1 MSLTAPYDN
10 AMRLGQGFNTY
21 TQEIRIENAVTIKP
35 KAPVTTAKVAAPKPI
50 KNGSLAVP
58 PKDAPAIVT
67 PPVTPPPANKAE
79 SKSEPSTPTSS
90 PKRSADAQALSE
102 LPTMEALQDRGMPS
116 PAASIMDMDD
126 SVETAVFSLPDI
138 DGAPPNQTVT
148 YSTRAIDNV
157 SDIMDALNISTAM
170 SIKYGTIHGNAS
182 AGFVNENKVL
192 DSQLNYIVSVKVN
205 NENCLSS
212 SHTHLHNGDMIFNP
226 VEEMPPE
233 RFTDVYGD
241 SFISGFLEGGEFSA
255 VISIQVAD
263 RSRLRRVK
271 QAVDLALAVGPSPV
285 SIGAQE
291 SVDKDHSE
299 VLQDTEITI
308 SVNWTGGGDIKKP
321 EVPWTL
327 NTVVAVANAFPS
339 MVARSSSKT
348 AAVLTRYESLRG
360 FQAWKWKMEAKEKG
374 WAERLQQLNYT
385 PCSLYTAELFD
396 ALMAY
401 KKLWKRIGG
410 MLKDPSKWQARKP
423 VVKVKALSDGH
434 DILYESPT
442 TARKAS
448 GSAPDSLATLATIA
462 LADIPERK
470 HTFDIDDPH
479 ILEGRSL
486 KELNMAR
493 DPIPVDPVALNEARL
508 LCRQAMT
515 LITEEAARLVSHPD
529 LAYADFSI
537 KTQRT
542 KLKRP
547 NYAYP
552 EVLAA
557 RLPVPLRNDAL
568 PTAFP
573 SSAAARLTQ
582 AFARG
587 DELHCILVG
596 DEPNPNR
603 TIKPFTSL
611 AMAPSSAAA
620 ATPIDGVIASTAP
633 ENATADDDALPQ
645 LARLSLHSYHHHA
658 LSLSSFSKGSSHAIG
673 AIGFRFN
680 NNSGSG
686 PSYSSASS
694 SSKKKAAAEEKEDG
708 CTHHAGSPSFH
719 TLSSSGAPSWRALE
733 LASHV
738 GHPAV
743 NVVRV
748 DVFYAP
754 RSHRIAGLAFWDEFA
769 GKRVERLAWKQW
781 EVDAAEEG
789 GHAVGGGGAPGGQQQ
804 QLPQGM
810 VCVKQEPPRDG
821 ARWAF
826 VGLSGEWDESVW
838 GSVLTRVG
846 AVWRR
851 VEEERGE
858 LEVEL

>member
-1 MSLTAPYDN
+1 MS
-10 AMRLGQGFNTY
+10 QGFNTY

-35 KAPVTTAKVAAPKPI
+35 RAPATVTQVVAPKAI
-50 KNGSLAVP
+50 KNGTLRVPVKGTSAV
-58 PKDAPAIVT
+58 VT
-67 PPVTPPPANKAE
+67 PPTTPPPANKLE
-79 SKSEPSTPTSS
+79 SRSEPSTPTSS
-90 PKRSADAQALSE
+90 SKRSAASAQDLAE
-102 LPTMEALQDRGMPS
+102 LPAMEAVQERGMPS
-116 PAASIMDMDD
+116 PAASIMDVDD

-138 DGAPPNQTVT
+138 YGAPPNQTVT

-212 SHTHLHNGDMIFNP
+212 SHTHLHSGDMLFNP
-226 VEEMPPE
+226 VDDMPPE
-233 RFTDVYGD
+233 HFTDVYGD
-241 SFISGFLEGGEFSA
+241 AFISGFLEGGEFSA

-291 SVDKDHSE
+291 SVDKNHAE

-321 EVPWTL
+321 EVPWSL

-360 FQAWKWKMEAKEKG
+360 FQAWKWRMEAKENG
-374 WAERLQQLNYT
+374 WVERLQQLNYT

-396 ALMAY
+396 SLMAY

-410 MLKDPSKWQARKP
+410 MLKDPSRWQARKP
-423 VVKVKALSDGH
+423 VVRIKPLPDGH
-434 DILYESPT
+434 DLLYESPVNT
-442 TARKAS
+442 RKAS
-448 GSAPDSLATLATIA
+448 VAAPDSPTTTLASIA
-462 LADIPERK
+462 TADIPERK
-470 HTFDIDDPH
+470 HTFDIDDPL

-486 KELNMAR
+486 RELNATR

-515 LITEEAARLVSHPD
+515 LITEEAARLVSHPE
-529 LAYADFSI
+529 LAYADFSL

-596 DEPNPNR
+596 DEPNPHR

-611 AMAPSSAAA
+611 AMAPSAA
-620 ATPIDGVIASTAP
+620 ATGTPVIDGVVSSTAAVSH
-633 ENATADDDALPQ
+633 NDDYTDEDAPPQ
-645 LARLSLHSYHHHA
+645 LVRLSLHSYHHHA
-658 LSLSSFSKGSSHAIG
+658 LSLSSFSKASSHAIG
-673 AIGFRFN
+673 AIGFRFAN
-680 NNSGSG
+680 T
-686 PSYSSASS
+686 PSS
-694 SSKKKAAAEEKEDG
+694 SRAKPPAKTAEEKEDG
-708 CTHHAGSPSFH
+708 CTHYAGSPSFH
-719 TLSSSGAPSWRALE
+719 TLSSTGGPSWRALD
-733 LASHV
+733 LAPS
-738 GHPAV
+738 HPAAAAANV
-743 NVVRV
+743 NVNIVRV

-769 GKRVERLAWKQW
+769 GERVERLAWRQW
-781 EVDAAEEG
+781 EVEAED
-789 GHAVGGGGAPGGQQQ
+789 VGGGGTRR
-804 QLPQGM
+804 QLPEGV
-810 VCVKQEPPRDG
+810 VCVRQEPPRDG
-821 ARWAF
+821 ARWVFA
-826 VGLSGEWDESVW
+826 GLSGEWDESVW
-838 GSVLTRVG
+838 GSVLSRVG

-851 VEEERGE
+851 VEEDRGE
-858 LEVEL
+858 IEVEL

>member
-1 MSLTAPYDN
+1 
-10 AMRLGQGFNTY
+10 
-21 TQEIRIENAVTIKP
+21 
-35 KAPVTTAKVAAPKPI
+35 
-50 KNGSLAVP
+50 
-58 PKDAPAIVT
+58 
-67 PPVTPPPANKAE
+67 
-79 SKSEPSTPTSS
+79 
-90 PKRSADAQALSE
+90 
-102 LPTMEALQDRGMPS
+102 
-116 PAASIMDMDD
+116 MDVDD

-138 DGAPPNQTVT
+138 YGAPPNQTVT

-212 SHTHLHNGDMIFNP
+212 SHTHLHSGDMLFNP
-226 VEEMPPE
+226 VDDMPPE
-233 RFTDVYGD
+233 HFTDVYGD
-241 SFISGFLEGGEFSA
+241 AFISGFLEGGEFSA

-291 SVDKDHSE
+291 SVDKNHAE

-321 EVPWTL
+321 EVPWSL

-360 FQAWKWKMEAKEKG
+360 FQAWKWRMEAKENG
-374 WAERLQQLNYT
+374 WVERLQQLNYT

-396 ALMAY
+396 SLMAY

-410 MLKDPSKWQARKP
+410 MLKDPSRWQARKP
-423 VVKVKALSDGH
+423 VVRIKPLPDGH
-434 DILYESPT
+434 DLLYESPVNT
-442 TARKAS
+442 RKAS
-448 GSAPDSLATLATIA
+448 VAAPDSPTTTLASIA
-462 LADIPERK
+462 TADIPERK
-470 HTFDIDDPH
+470 HTFDIDDPL

-486 KELNMAR
+486 RELNATR

-515 LITEEAARLVSHPD
+515 LITEEAARLVSHPE
-529 LAYADFSI
+529 LAYADFSL

-596 DEPNPNR
+596 DEPNQHR

-611 AMAPSSAAA
+611 AMAPSAA
-620 ATPIDGVIASTAP
+620 ATGTPVIDGVVSSTAAVSH
-633 ENATADDDALPQ
+633 NDDYTDDDAPPQ

-658 LSLSSFSKGSSHAIG
+658 LSLSSFSKASSHAIG
-673 AIGFRFN
+673 AIGFRFAN
-680 NNSGSG
+680 T
-686 PSYSSASS
+686 PSS
-694 SSKKKAAAEEKEDG
+694 SRAKPPAKTAEEKEDG
-708 CTHHAGSPSFH
+708 CTHYAGSPSFH
-719 TLSSSGAPSWRALE
+719 TLSSTGGPSWRALD
-733 LASHV
+733 LAPS
-738 GHPAV
+738 HPAAAAANV
-743 NVVRV
+743 NVNIVRV

-769 GKRVERLAWKQW
+769 GERVERLAWRQW
-781 EVDAAEEG
+781 EVEAED
-789 GHAVGGGGAPGGQQQ
+789 VGGGGTRR
-804 QLPQGM
+804 QLPEGV
-810 VCVKQEPPRDG
+810 VCVRQEPPRDG
-821 ARWAF
+821 ARWVFA
-826 VGLSGEWDESVW
+826 GLSGEWDESVW
-838 GSVLTRVG
+838 GSVLSRVG

-851 VEEERGE
+851 VEEDRGE
-858 LEVEL
+858 IEVEL